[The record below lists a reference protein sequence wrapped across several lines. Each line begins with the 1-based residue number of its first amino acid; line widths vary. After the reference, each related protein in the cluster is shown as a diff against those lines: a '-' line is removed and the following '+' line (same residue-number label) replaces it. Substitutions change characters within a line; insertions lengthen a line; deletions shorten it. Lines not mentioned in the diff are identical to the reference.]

1 MQQMEHT
8 AVVSLLLARADVD
21 VNSKDLDGRMP
32 ASFVTRRGHSEI
44 VRLLVTA
51 VMNNI

>member
-1 MQQMEHT
+1 MQQMGHT
-8 AVVSLLLARADVD
+8 AVVSLLLARADVV

-32 ASFVTRRGHSEI
+32 ASFVARWGHSEI